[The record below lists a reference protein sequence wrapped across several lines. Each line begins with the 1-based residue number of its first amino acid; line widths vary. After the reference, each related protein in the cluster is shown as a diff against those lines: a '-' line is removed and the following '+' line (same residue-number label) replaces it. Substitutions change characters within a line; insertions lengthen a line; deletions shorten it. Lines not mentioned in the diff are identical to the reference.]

1 MKGVHVFKDLCLIL
15 LVLFL
20 SNNLHADERE
30 KLFSLH
36 KDIILLN
43 LINGL
48 YLTPEQTASLIEK
61 IEEAEVVRADFLQ
74 SIDHH
79 KNDIENV
86 LKNVRQELLNGE
98 QIEEDLKK
106 RVHKMKEIQHQLE
119 DEQGEKLHLI
129 ETDLKTVLTPNQLI
143 VIEEYKPCTIPPA
156 RGKIGQSED
165 VSAQGISRLLTRIRR
180 MPRDRYELLNDMF
193 IDRHIEKIER
203 RLGVMTDEEKLSVK
217 KKMLAGFERAR
228 TLSDQE
234 YLIEKTELA
243 RRLLPDDRKNKILR
257 KNDLGKLGH
266 FMLNPALLPLLK
278 KMVRQK

>member
-1 MKGVHVFKDLCLIL
+1 MSRGLAQQRRELTALGVVQPVEHQILSLAEHRRHL
-15 LVLFL
+15 LVQ
-20 SNNLHADERE
+20 A
-30 KLFSLH
+30 
-36 KDIILLN
+36 
-43 LINGL
+43 
-48 YLTPEQTASLIEK
+48 
-61 IEEAEVVRADFLQ
+61 
-74 SIDHH
+74 
-79 KNDIENV
+79 
-86 LKNVRQELLNGE
+86 
-98 QIEEDLKK
+98 
-106 RVHKMKEIQHQLE
+106 
-119 DEQGEKLHLI
+119 
-129 ETDLKTVLTPNQLI
+129 
-143 VIEEYKPCTIPPA
+143 PPA
-156 RGKIGQSED
+156 RGQGQP
-165 VSAQGISRLLTRIRR
+165 LLTRIRR